1 MRLTRLRNVAL
12 TNQPATIGTL
22 PLVASESIG
31 EKMEESAL
39 LSLLGASDEAQ
50 AVEKIKVSEG
60 IIDDAAVTLG
70 VEPQGVGAAIR
81 ALRLRAEAGDAAVA
95 ELAEVKEKA
104 KAAAKDATIARLSE
118 EGKLPP
124 ALHDWARTQTLESLE
139 VFGAVA
145 PRVVRPGDAEAVVPA
160 VARVELTEEEKI
172 VAKALG
178 LRLADLVKHKQA
190 LAAEE
195 I

>member
-1 MRLTRLRNVAL
+1 
-12 TNQPATIGTL
+12 
-22 PLVASESIG
+22 
-31 EKMEESAL
+31 
-39 LSLLGASDEAQ
+39 
-50 AVEKIKVSEG
+50 
-60 IIDDAAVTLG
+60 
-70 VEPQGVGAAIR
+70 
-81 ALRLRAEAGDAAVA
+81 VA
-95 ELAEVKEKA
+95 ELAEVKERA

-124 ALHDWARTQTLESLE
+124 ALHDWARSQTLESLE
-139 VFGAVA
+139 VFGSVA
-145 PRVVRPGDAEAVVPA
+145 PRVVRPGDAEVVVPA